1 MKYKIIDF
9 TVRPNVCG
17 PSIYTFNVCGPSIY
31 TFTYIKGIHIFK
43 VKDGFRI
50 ILLHGEAVGK
60 AVESLWGLGEGF

>member
-43 VKDGFRI
+43 VKDKYEKCVFHVYLKKVLI
-50 ILLHGEAVGK
+50 
-60 AVESLWGLGEGF
+60 